1 VVHGGSVLSV
11 LSLVSPV
18 TDVNPDTL
26 LPSPKMRDQTL
37 DGEVTQISR
46 GQAYADAGDRF
57 TVEGTTFEV
66 VAVEER
72 ALGDMTD
79 ADARAE
85 GARDLEH
92 YREILERAHDHF
104 EWDDEAE
111 IVCHRFER
119 IAPDI

>member
-1 VVHGGSVLSV
+1 M
-11 LSLVSPV
+11 
-18 TDVNPDTL
+18 TDVDPGTL
-26 LPSPKMRDQTL
+26 LPSPRMRDQAL
-37 DGEVTQISR
+37 DGDVTQISR

-57 TVEGTTFEV
+57 TVDGTTFEV

-72 ALGDMTD
+72 TLGDMTD

-104 EWDDEAE
+104 EWDESSE
-111 IVCHRFER
+111 IVSHRFER
-119 IAPDI
+119 VDVE